1 MLRDGRDFEIGED
14 ENENKNVI
22 DAERILDEVPG
33 EEIES
38 TIRPLHFPNNQAEP
52 QREQHPQQ
60 TAPRR
65 GAHRQGTMASF
76 EAGQVNREGDEN
88 ADMKR
93 DPKPDARRH
102 GGNRFT
108 LEQRWQCELGVHYC
122 RATFI

>member
-1 MLRDGRDFEIGED
+1 MLRNRRYLEIGED

-22 DAERILDEVPG
+22 DAERILDEVAG
-33 EEIES
+33 EEIQS

-65 GAHRQGTMASF
+65 GAHRQRTMTPL
-76 EAGQVNREGDEN
+76 ETGQVNREGNEN
-88 ADMKR
+88 ANMKR

-108 LEQRWQCELGVHYC
+108 L
-122 RATFI
+122 